1 MNNKIYDILKWV
13 AIIVLPAAST
23 FVASVFPLW
32 DLPCADAIAQ
42 TITAVGT
49 FLGAVLMVSN
59 FSYKNGDNAGATGP
73 QGPMGP
79 QGIQGPAYTL
89 NESDKN
95 AIAKAV
101 LALMNNAGDENGD
114 E

>member
-23 FVASVFPLW
+23 LVASVFPLW
-32 DLPCADAIAQ
+32 DLPFADAIAQ

-59 FSYKNGDNAGATGP
+59 YRYKNGD
-73 QGPMGP
+73 
-79 QGIQGPAYTL
+79 
-89 NESDKN
+89 
-95 AIAKAV
+95 
-101 LALMNNAGDENGD
+101 NAGDENGD
-114 E
+114 EYLPNN